1 MEHRA
6 KLNILYVS
14 MQFMGPDDWM
24 KPAASAGPESR
35 RVLRSGPRALSFVE
49 IGAGPGSSPGS
60 SGHGVPSHTHG
71 RQPRPA
77 RKFEKMDK
85 FVSCLLLITPN
96 VELCVAPYTSHHW
109 PTGLPSPLISQH
121 SSVAGRLLPSPN
133 LILLHPIQDA
143 LPLKTAHCH
152 LEKSPLLHSTSPSA
166 LHYRH
171 VRHVE
176 IKLEVER
183 IHRLYL

>member
-176 IKLEVER
+176 IKL
-183 IHRLYL
+183 